1 MRHPLKAVV
10 FIASLVASA
19 TASAPLATQGALV
32 LATRARGD
40 ARELCGDL
48 LDNDVEL
55 DMDLEELDAA
65 ERWLLPYHET
75 EADLED
81 ADEYGAFHHGWGHSH
96 WLPPGGPGQHG
107 QHGNHTSARREVPV
121 PREIYSCCCNAPG
134 PHGGVLNARP

>member
-1 MRHPLKAVV
+1 M
-10 FIASLVASA
+10 ASA

-48 LDNDVEL
+48 LDSDVDL
-55 DMDLEELDAA
+55 DVDFEELDAA

-81 ADEYGAFHHGWGHSH
+81 ADEYAAFHQGWGHSH
-96 WLPPGGPGQHG
+96 WLPPRLGEHS
-107 QHGNHTSARREVPV
+107 NHTSGEQLSDSRRLLLKHFDGKSHVF
-121 PREIYSCCCNAPG
+121 IHKNSFN
-134 PHGGVLNARP
+134 